1 MGRDTRDGRSTQ
13 RSKGVVLKM
22 RPIPSPA
29 SKEAYEMLEKAQSLL
44 EKAMKTCPSCGGK
57 MEKGSCV
64 KSQCV
69 SKAEGKCPSCGGK
82 LDKAGACMMK
92 SSCNSMAKYGTM
104 EKASMA
110 EKDKYCMKRFGK
122 KYSECSDK
130 QKAECDEAHG
140 KVEKGEQHRIQTF
153 GTTPDVSTFH
163 IETGGNTYHQQ
174 YNTNNTLLESEA
186 VTNKGATSQSYNLE
200 ALGAK
205 TNTHDRAVETHE
217 IDTGMS
223 GRTSV

>member
-1 MGRDTRDGRSTQ
+1 
-13 RSKGVVLKM
+13 M

-29 SKEAYEMLEKAQSLL
+29 SNEAFNLLKKAKTLL
-44 EKAMKTCPSCGGK
+44 EKTEELEKGMGLCPECGGK
-57 MEKGSCV
+57 MEKGSCMA
-64 KSQCV
+64 KMGC
-69 SKAEGKCPSCGGK
+69 
-82 LDKAGACMMK
+82 
-92 SSCNSMAKYGTM
+92 MAKYGTM

-153 GTTPDVSTFH
+153 GTTPDASTFH

-174 YNTNNTLLESEA
+174 YSTNNTLLESED

-217 IDTGMS
+217 IDTGMT

>member
-1 MGRDTRDGRSTQ
+1 
-13 RSKGVVLKM
+13 M

-29 SKEAYEMLEKAQSLL
+29 SNEAYEMLEKAQALL

-82 LDKAGACMMK
+82 LDKAGGCMMK
-92 SSCNSMAKYGTM
+92 TGCGEGVEKYGTV
-104 EKASMA
+104 
-110 EKDKYCMKRFGK
+110 
-122 KYSECSDK
+122 
-130 QKAECDEAHG
+130 QKGD
-140 KVEKGEQHRIQTF
+140 QHRIQTF
-153 GTTPDVSTFH
+153 GTTPDASTFH

-174 YNTNNTLLESEA
+174 YSTNNTLLESED